1 MARIEYDGGTA
12 FRRIN
17 KRQARQSFVAGHPVV
32 LCPCKLAPFGGFRP
46 SCMVQRT
53 VQAPEQ
59 YTERMAD
66 ECFDNIV
73 KNFEWYN
80 CNYETGYYPSYW
92 IKQG

>member
-32 LCPCKLAPFGGFRP
+32 LCPCKLAPFGAWRP
-46 SCMVQRT
+46 SCMVQLT
-53 VQAPEQ
+53 
-59 YTERMAD
+59 AD